1 MLVSLIYLSAH
12 EALGVV
18 MCVLSLVL
26 PRCVLYGVDREYFV
40 SHVWVGRGRWPTY
53 PVDMYSI
60 AHFCFFIFPS
70 VRNTATRNVIIF
82 QCVSVGGLQSKFFV
96 VFFADNCVHT
106 MGRHR
111 SRSVSRGRRRAD
123 SGGPR
128 SAGGRALRLKSESD
142 SSAERRRRKRDSKR
156 RQASRSS
163 SGEERSRHRTKVKK
177 EKKRSKKKKRRR
189 SSESSDEATD
199 TDSIRYHTT

>member
-1 MLVSLIYLSAH
+1 MSVT
-12 EALGVV
+12 
-18 MCVLSLVL
+18 C
-26 PRCVLYGVDREYFV
+26 
-40 SHVWVGRGRWPTY
+40 VGRKREMTY
-53 PVDMYSI
+53 IPSRYVQY
-60 AHFCFFIFPS
+60 CTVFFYFS
-70 VRNTATRNVIIF
+70 VCTEYCNINVIIF
-82 QCVSVGGLQSKFFV
+82 QCVCWWTSESQFL
-96 VFFADNCVHT
+96 VFFADTNT

-163 SGEERSRHRTKVKK
+163 SGGERSRHRTKVKK

-199 TDSIRYHTT
+199 TDSIRYYTALFSILALPHIVFHLPFFPVSSLNFQDLPPWFKSIGK

>member
-1 MLVSLIYLSAH
+1 
-12 EALGVV
+12 
-18 MCVLSLVL
+18 
-26 PRCVLYGVDREYFV
+26 
-40 SHVWVGRGRWPTY
+40 
-53 PVDMYSI
+53 
-60 AHFCFFIFPS
+60 
-70 VRNTATRNVIIF
+70 
-82 QCVSVGGLQSKFFV
+82 
-96 VFFADNCVHT
+96 VFFADTVHT

-128 SAGGRALRLKSESD
+128 SAGGRALRVKSESD

-177 EKKRSKKKKRRR
+177 EKKRSKKRRR

-199 TDSIRYHTT
+199 TDSIRYYTALFSILALPHIVFHLPFFPVSSLNFQDLPPWFKSIGK